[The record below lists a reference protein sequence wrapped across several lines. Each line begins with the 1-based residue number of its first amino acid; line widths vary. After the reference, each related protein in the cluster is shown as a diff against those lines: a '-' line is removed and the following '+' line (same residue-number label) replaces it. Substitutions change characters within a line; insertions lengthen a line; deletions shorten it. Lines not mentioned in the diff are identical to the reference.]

1 MEMYELYL
9 QVKDLNPDCELVGIK
24 TDCLLF
30 NKITHDP
37 PTSNGWGD
45 IKMRCS
51 INQNMYC

>member
-1 MEMYELYL
+1 MYELYL